1 MLTQF
6 PEKLKDAYRHQRYHF
21 VGKAGLVKPCRWLWR
36 SLTTRGSEHCYKQRF
51 YGIRSHRCVQ
61 FTPVPVCSE
70 ACLFCWRVQPADL
83 GIKWD
88 ELAWSE
94 FDDPAT
100 LIDLCVK
107 EHKRILTGY
116 GSNWK
121 VNREMLREAMSPNHM
136 TASLVGEPTMYGAER
151 LSALFEEAFRRGFK
165 TVFLVSNGTFPE
177 VLSKLSVE
185 PSQLYISLCAPNE
198 ETYLKICRPRIKDGW
213 KRLSE
218 SIELLKSF
226 KCPTVIRM
234 TLARGFNLKDTEGY
248 SKLVLKGEST
258 YVEPKGAMNVGYG
271 FQTGRMKHENMPRH
285 SEILEF
291 SKELSNLTGYRM
303 LDDVLKS
310 GVVLMSRLEKPIRF
324 D

>member
-1 MLTQF
+1 LAKL
-6 PEKLKDAYRHQRYHF
+6 PEKLVEAYQHQRYHF
-21 VGKAGLVKPCRWLWR
+21 IGKAGLVKPCRWLWR
-36 SLTTRGSEHCYKQRF
+36 SLTTGGSEHCYKQRF

-83 GIKWD
+83 GETWD

-94 FDDPAT
+94 FDDPAK
-100 LIDLCVK
+100 LIDSTIR
-107 EHKRILTGY
+107 EHKKILTGY
-116 GSNWK
+116 WSNHK
-121 VNREMLREAMSPNHM
+121 VNMMMLKEAMNPNHI

-151 LSALFEEAFRRGFK
+151 LSTLFEEARQRGFK

-185 PSQLYISLCAPNE
+185 PSQLYISLCAPDE
-198 ETYLKICRPRIKDGW
+198 ETYLKVCRPRVKDGW
-213 KRLSE
+213 KRLNE
-218 SIELLKSF
+218 SIELLRSF

-234 TLARGFNLKDTEGY
+234 TLARNFNLKDAQGY
-248 SKLVLKGEST
+248 SKTILKGEST
-258 YVEPKGAMNVGYG
+258 YLEPKAAMNVGYG
-271 FQTGRMKHENMPRH
+271 LQTGRMKHENMPRH

-291 SKELSNLTGYRM
+291 SNELSNLTGYAI

-310 GVVLMSRLEKPIRF
+310 GVVLMSRLKKPRRF
-324 D
+324 DE